1 MHLVKI
7 LKELEKFPSIIE
19 TLSGQET
26 FIFVTVAA
34 DFVHRNKNSIYL
46 DKYIAPHHYLNL
58 ALPAP
63 SMPGTWE
70 VLWTVLFTILEESHI
85 DPASLICQHG
95 LSQDND
101 KKYSKDL

>member
-7 LKELEKFPSIIE
+7 LKELEKFPSIIK
-19 TLSGQET
+19 TLT
-26 FIFVTVAA
+26 
-34 DFVHRNKNSIYL
+34 
-46 DKYIAPHHYLNL
+46 
-58 ALPAP
+58 LPTP

-85 DPASLICQHG
+85 DPASLIHQHG

>member
-34 DFVHRNKNSIYL
+34 NFVHQNKNSIYL
-46 DKYIAPHHYLNL
+46 DKYNAPHRYLNL
-58 ALPAP
+58 ALPTP
-63 SMPGTWE
+63 SMPATWE
-70 VLWTVLFTILEESHI
+70 VLWT
-85 DPASLICQHG
+85 ICTTTM
-95 LSQDND
+95 LTW
-101 KKYSKDL
+101 